1 MSDRLALAVDG
12 GNSKTD
18 LALIREDGALLSVV
32 RGPGSSQHKL
42 GVEGSVEVLGTLL
55 GRAATE
61 AGVEVNHQPVAEVS
75 RVMIAGADLPEEEE
89 TLQNALADQGW
100 APRTEVANDTFAVL
114 RTGTDRGW
122 GVALVCG
129 AGMNCVGV
137 GPDGRHVRHPALG
150 AITGDWGGGYDVGL
164 AGLSAAARSADG
176 RGPQTALETIVP
188 GHFGLSTPMEVA
200 EAIHLDGLDRQR
212 IGELAPVV
220 LTAAKDDDAAAGI
233 AERLM
238 SEVTAFLRVTLEQ
251 LDVTGEPV
259 DVVLGGGLLQG
270 DGAWLVESI
279 AERLTPI
286 APEASVSLV
295 DAPPVVGAALLGLD
309 DLGAP
314 ADARDRARHELTTA
328 VAGEYRAPQAGEP
341 AAGDGARG

>member
-1 MSDRLALAVDG
+1 MSVVLAVDG
-12 GNSKTD
+12 GGYKTD
-18 LALIREDGALLSVV
+18 LALVSGDGSLLAFV
-32 RGPGSSQHKL
+32 RGPHSSPHQIGLDGCLELLEQLIGGARGSA
-42 GVEGSVEVLGTLL
+42 GMDAGDDP
-55 GRAATE
+55 AADVCHVMM
-61 AGVEVNHQPVAEVS
+61 AGVDFPREQ
-75 RVMIAGADLPEEEE
+75 EE
-89 TLQNALADQGW
+89 LQAAVTARGW
-100 APRTEVANDTFAVL
+100 AARATVANDTFAIL
-114 RTGTDRGW
+114 RAGTDRGW

-137 GPDGRHVRHPALG
+137 GPDGRHVRYPALG

-176 RGPQTALETIVP
+176 RGPTTALETIVP

-220 LTAAKDDDAAAGI
+220 LTAAKDDDVAAGI

-238 SEVTAFLRVTLEQ
+238 SEVTAFLRVTLER

-259 DVVLGGGLLQG
+259 EVVLGGGLLQG
-270 DGAWLVESI
+270 DGAWLVGSI

-314 ADARDRARHELTTA
+314 ADAKDRARHELTSA
-328 VAGEYRAPQAGEP
+328 VAREHRAPQPSETV
-341 AAGDGARG
+341 AGDGSHG